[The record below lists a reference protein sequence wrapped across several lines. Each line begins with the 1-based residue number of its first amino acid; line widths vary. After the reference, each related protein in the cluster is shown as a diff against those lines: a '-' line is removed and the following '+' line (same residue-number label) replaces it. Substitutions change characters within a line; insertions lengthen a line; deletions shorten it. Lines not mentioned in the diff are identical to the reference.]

1 MDEVQA
7 YLEKAK
13 SAMEKSYEHTQ
24 AEFLKIRAGRA
35 MPGMLEGLMV
45 MYYGN
50 PTPINQVASIS
61 TPDAR
66 TLMIKPWEKK
76 LIAELEKAIL
86 NSKLALTPQN
96 DGETIRINIPPLTEE
111 RRKELVKQ
119 VKGEVEKGKVAI
131 RNARK
136 DTKEGFKNLQKSG
149 TSEDEIKT
157 AEEKA
162 QKLTDTYIQKIDTLL
177 GHKEAEIMEV

>member
-1 MDEVQA
+1 MTDIQA
-7 YLEKAK
+7 YLDKAQQ
-13 SAMEKSYEHTQ
+13 AMEKSYERTQ
-24 AEFLKIRAGRA
+24 AEFAKIRAGRA
-35 MPGMLEGLMV
+35 MPSMLDGLMV

-76 LIAELEKAIL
+76 LIAELEKTIF

-96 DGETIRINIPPLTEE
+96 DGETVRINIPPLTEE

-119 VKGEVEKGKVAI
+119 VKGESEKGKIAI

-136 DTKEGFKNLQKSG
+136 DTKEGFKQLQKAG
-149 TSEDEIKT
+149 VSEDEVKV

-177 GHKEAEIMEV
+177 SHKEAEIMEV